1 MKKIILYILA
11 AISAAAATAA
21 VLLFVFSVR
30 NISEEPAIDMSV
42 EALEISDC
50 GSEYKFWFSRL
61 SNEGK
66 HAYNMILEEIYS
78 MPDEIAINRVDSEEL
93 DAVFYALMSDNPD
106 LFFVGRKCVLRAVG
120 NDTWFSVDYIIEKDD
135 YRRMKS
141 ELDAVCEEVAA
152 SFTNPADQWQ
162 TELEIHDYVID
173 NCRYVLDE
181 DLGSTAYGVLVNG
194 SGACEGYSK
203 ATKLLLDKAGIENA
217 IVSGYSES
225 ETSGRGPHMW
235 NVVTLEGERYHL
247 DCTWD
252 DPVDESGEQTKT
264 YIYFNVDDET
274 LSRTHSDFSY
284 DFGCDAM
291 QANYFVK
298 TGAYFESYDRS
309 YEQALADV
317 VVNEFRKGNQTVYF
331 RFGNKE
337 AYNKAVKDLLD
348 KERIYTVLKL
358 AKNGSEFKFST
369 KTTGYITDD
378 RQMIFAVIPKVEK

>member
-21 VLLFVFSVR
+21 VLLFVFSVK
-30 NISEEPAIDMSV
+30 NISQEPAIDVSV
-42 EALEISDC
+42 EALELSDY
-50 GSEYKFWFSRL
+50 GGEYKFWFSQL

-66 HAYNMILEEIYS
+66 HAYNLILESIYS
-78 MPDEIAINRVDSEEL
+78 MPDEIAINRIDSEEL

-120 NDTWFSVDYIIEKDD
+120 NDTWFSVDYIIEKND
-135 YRRMKS
+135 YKRMKS
-141 ELDAVCEEVAA
+141 ELDSVCREVAA

-162 TELEIHDYVID
+162 TELEIHDYIID
-173 NCRYVLDE
+173 NCTYVLDE
-181 DLGSTAYGVLVNG
+181 NLGSTAYGVLVNG

-203 ATKLLLDKAGIENA
+203 AAKLLLDKAGIENA

-235 NVVTLEGERYHL
+235 NVVTLDGEKYYL

-252 DPVDESGEQTKT
+252 DPVDGSGEQSKT
-264 YIYFNVDDET
+264 YIYFNVDSET
-274 LSRTHSDFSY
+274 LLRTHSELSY
-284 DFGCDAM
+284 DFGCNAM

-309 YEQALADV
+309 LEQTLADV
-317 VVNEFRKGNQTVYF
+317 VVSEMSKGNQTVYF
-331 RFGNKE
+331 RFGNEE
-337 AYNKAVKDLLD
+337 AYDKAVKDLLK

-358 AKNGSEFKFST
+358 AKSGSEFSFST

-378 RQMIFAVIPKVEK
+378 VHMIFAVIPKTE